1 MKKLRTSYAKPGLLM
16 KVKKINRTSSE
27 KSRVKE
33 KPKKLAWTSSET
45 FRDPCWRC
53 SASRG
58 YVEKCEMSNGLGP
71 PKGRCW
77 VSLFSKLKWLVWLRH
92 AALWREYSFYR
103 KLLRRRGERRRRCQ
117 SVYNNNY
124 Y

>member
-1 MKKLRTSYAKPGLLM
+1 MKKLRTSYAKPGLLR
-16 KVKKINRTSSE
+16 KVKKIDRTSSE

-58 YVEKCEMSNGLGP
+58 YLEKCEMSNGLGP

-77 VSLFSKLKWLVWLRH
+77 VSLFWKRGRPECRRFSSAIYGHEGAKQM
-92 AALWREYSFYR
+92 ALA
-103 KLLRRRGERRRRCQ
+103 RRVAEQGPDE
-117 SVYNNNY
+117 
-124 Y
+124 